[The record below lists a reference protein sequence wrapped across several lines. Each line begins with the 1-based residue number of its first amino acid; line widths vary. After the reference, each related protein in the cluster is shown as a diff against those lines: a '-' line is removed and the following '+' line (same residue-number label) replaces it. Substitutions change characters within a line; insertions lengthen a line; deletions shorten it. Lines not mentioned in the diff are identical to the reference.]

1 MTKDYYKILGVNKN
15 ANDEDLKQAY
25 KQLVKKYH
33 PDISKEPNAE
43 ERLKEITEAYA
54 VLSDPTKRQQ
64 YDMFGEEGVKGGAG
78 FNQGFSGQGFNF
90 DFSDIFSQFGFD
102 EDEDSGF
109 FQGFRNMHRGRSQR
123 ESWAELDLRTRI
135 NIDFVTAIKGGKVSV
150 GVYKDV
156 VCDTCDGTGS
166 KSKSKT
172 TCSACGGKGR
182 TLTKRQTPFGIFAIE
197 QTCSKCKG
205 EGKINTDPCKK
216 CDGKGHVKKETI
228 LGIDVPAGIN
238 NGDVIRLRGQG
249 NTHNGEVGDLFVSV
263 SVTEHEFFKRE
274 GYDLYCEIPIIYS
287 ELILGTK
294 IKIKGIQDTIN
305 LTIPAGTR
313 PETIFKVSGKGSP
326 DPNKR
331 GLHGSLFVKVI
342 LAEPID
348 VNREY
353 KQLLEKL
360 ANIDNKTKKK
370 IQDKF
375 KSYVEF

>member
-1 MTKDYYKILGVNKN
+1 MAKDYYKILGVNKN
-15 ANDEDLKQAY
+15 ANDEDLKLAY
-25 KQLVKKYH
+25 KQLVKRYH

-43 ERLKEITEAYA
+43 EKLKEITEAYA
-54 VLSDPTKRQQ
+54 VLSDPSKRQQ
-64 YDMFGEEGVKGGAG
+64 YDMFGSNGPQGSG
-78 FNQGFSGQGFNF
+78 FSSQGFSGQGFNF
-90 DFSDIFSQFGFD
+90 DFSDVFSQFDFSD
-102 EDEDSGF
+102 DDF
-109 FQGFRNMHRGRSQR
+109 FSGFRNMHRGRSKR
-123 ESWAELDLRTRI
+123 ESWVDLDLRTKI
-135 NIDFVTAIKGGKVSV
+135 NIDFITAIKGGKVSV

-156 VCDTCDGTGS
+156 VCDSCDGTGS

-172 TCSACGGKGR
+172 ICSACSGKGR

-197 QTCSKCKG
+197 QTCSKCQG

-216 CDGKGHVKKETI
+216 CEGKGYVKKEII

-249 NTHNGEVGDLFVSV
+249 NTHNGESGDLFVSV

-326 DPNKR
+326 NPNKR
-331 GLHGSLFVKVI
+331 GVHGSLFVKVI
-342 LAEPID
+342 QADPID
-348 VNREY
+348 VNRDY

-360 ANIDNKTKKK
+360 ATLDSKTKKK